1 VTKIKKRDYEQIS
14 GKVEERSIARTT
26 NNSEVSY
33 SCSVDVSDI
42 SERER
47 VPKSAPDVPV
57 GNQGVPHD
65 LYSSAVFKKENTERL
80 NKEPRTVL
88 CEGNLFGD
96 WW

>member
-1 VTKIKKRDYEQIS
+1 MNRYQ
-14 GKVEERSIARTT
+14 ERSKKDPLPELPTIA
-26 NNSEVSY
+26 VSY

-65 LYSSAVFKKENTERL
+65 LYSSAVFKEENTERL